1 MTPQRSD
8 SGQPRTAN
16 DNTGDSLRD
25 GMAAAYNR
33 GLADGRAE
41 AGAASPS
48 EPLREALDA
57 LLRFIAFEDMGTG
70 RARPMYITAN
80 GVLQEMPARLRDDA
94 WRVRAALAAPSQE
107 PQPDM
112 EER

>member
-1 MTPQRSD
+1 
-8 SGQPRTAN
+8 
-16 DNTGDSLRD
+16 
-25 GMAAAYNR
+25 
-33 GLADGRAE
+33 
-41 AGAASPS
+41 
-48 EPLREALDA
+48 
-57 LLRFIAFEDMGTG
+57 
-70 RARPMYITAN
+70 MYITAN